1 MFGGRSGGIRE
12 TESLAFEMGECYLPP
27 DSNAGEEEEKR
38 IELELR
44 ERYFKL
50 PPSKRV
56 NYTKLG
62 VISPFICPWKI
73 LLKDWTGGE
82 GGSQSPENR
91 FFVLRNKSILDTL
104 QVMLH
109 KTLIMSIGSLTNSFF
124 LTNYFF
130 FRIVLSKRKLFQLWK
145 TMKTA

>member
-38 IELELR
+38 IESELR

-73 LLKDWTGGE
+73 LLKDWTGG
-82 GGSQSPENR
+82 SQSHENR

-109 KTLIMSIGSLTNSFF
+109 KTLIMSIGSLLN
-124 LTNYFF
+124 N
-130 FRIVLSKRKLFQLWK
+130 
-145 TMKTA
+145 